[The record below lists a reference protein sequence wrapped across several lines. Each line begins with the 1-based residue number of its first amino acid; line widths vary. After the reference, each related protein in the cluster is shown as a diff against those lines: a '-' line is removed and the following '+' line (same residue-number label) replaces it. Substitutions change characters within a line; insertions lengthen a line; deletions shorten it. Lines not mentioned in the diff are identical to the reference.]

1 MRSAYFIGDDYSRT
15 FSNLMPINF
24 RKTWMKIYYKFT
36 MKLLYF
42 REVYLGS
49 NDSLLISIIR
59 FICKIFCYIILKLAI
74 LDEI

>member
-42 REVYLGS
+42 QKVYLGS
-49 NDSLLISIIR
+49 NDSLLISIDN
-59 FICKIFCYIILKLAI
+59 KIYLQNFLLYYIKARNLR
-74 LDEI
+74 